1 MRPST
6 NKFVLALLVLSLALL
21 PLRGAL
27 AAVAQPSETQPSHV
41 GMEHHM
47 GAGAGEMAA
56 DGCHCVETSPG
67 ACCGSDTCPV
77 NHCLSAPFIA
87 SSYLVDTAV
96 VTTVDP
102 VILIDQTVLQQTA
115 SPPYRPPRI

>member
-6 NKFVLALLVLSLALL
+6 NKFVLAFLVLSLALF

-27 AAVAQPSETQPSHV
+27 AAVAQLSETQPSHV

-47 GAGAGEMAA
+47 GAGVVEMAA

-67 ACCGSDTCPV
+67 ACCGSDACPV
-77 NHCLSAPFIA
+77 NHCASTPFIA
-87 SSYLVDTAV
+87 SSNLVGTSV
-96 VTTVDP
+96 VVTVDP
-102 VILIDQTVLQQTA
+102 VILIDQTLLQQTA